1 MIDWKPVELF
11 KLGVMRSYFL
21 LRAINRVA
29 EFCTFGKRSLKNLG
43 GPFNKELELIKVW
56 TKVSVSDIDK
66 QSLISGKLRQKKTL
80 LLLLFGCI
88 WLKGEID
95 LCIVW
100 IKVEVKLMAF
110 DDVSKRRGV
119 QQFQFSVFFF
129 QFLVSA
135 STGAKRIK
143 KLNL

>member
-43 GPFNKELELIKVW
+43 GPFNKELELIKEW